1 MPKPKMGTPIRLRRW
16 LNQPENAVGVWAAL
30 AVWGAVVSVPALIAA
45 TFLCRLLAARWLG
58 PNSDDVIFGSGG
70 TAFNWLELLYFT
82 ANIIA
87 VITALITLLF
97 VRKQTEL
104 TANSAQFGV
113 YRHLYNDI
121 MTSEILV
128 GGKKLCQRL
137 RAGYLETKNSG
148 SSTLS
153 LGEYAAARVRAMEET
168 KSDDFEDMI
177 GLISYF
183 EIMGLQIRRGYLHMD
198 DVYYLLKGI
207 ILSVDAIFG
216 QYLREESK
224 DTDGLWEHALWLFDK
239 IADYEPA
246 NKLAKE

>member
-1 MPKPKMGTPIRLRRW
+1 MAKPRLDIRLQSIRKW
-16 LNQPENAVGVWAAL
+16 INQPEHSVGIWAGL
-30 AVWGAVVSVPALIAA
+30 AVWGAVLAVPLLIAA
-45 TFLCRLLAARWLG
+45 TFLCQFLAARWLG
-58 PNSDDVIFGSGG
+58 PNASMGLFGSGD
-70 TAFNWLELLYFT
+70 TAFDWLELLYFA
-82 ANIIA
+82 ANIVA

-137 RAGYLETKNSG
+137 QSGYRETKNAG
-148 SSTLS
+148 GAKLS
-153 LGEYAAARVRAMEET
+153 LGEYAATRVRAMEDT
-168 KSDDFEDMI
+168 RSDDFEDMI

-207 ILSVDAIFG
+207 ILGELS
-216 QYLREESK
+216 
-224 DTDGLWEHALWLFDK
+224 
-239 IADYEPA
+239 P
-246 NKLAKE
+246 